1 MSHGEKCIERG
12 KKDGQLRRSR
22 LDIEFRATVLIVGAD
37 GDDKAVSPENAE
49 IDIRLCFECDLIETK
64 D

>member
-1 MSHGEKCIERG
+1 MGNSG
-12 KKDGQLRRSR
+12 RSS
-22 LDIEFRATVLIVGAD
+22 LDIEFRATVQIVGAD

>member
-1 MSHGEKCIERG
+1 MGNSG
-12 KKDGQLRRSR
+12 RSS

-37 GDDKAVSPENAE
+37 GDDKAVSPENAK
-49 IDIRLCFECDLIETK
+49 IDIRLRFKCDLIETK